1 MRNLFFRIN
10 PALGIRKLRQEVW
23 IAAAVILGIALLV
36 CVEVGDVR
44 RSQAK
49 AELVMENETFVKAG
63 ERILPVNKE
72 IWDLVEGSPEP
83 QKAAEAMKAQGD
95 GQKASPGKASVA
107 MLAARLGSPAPPV
120 ASAAAPIPSTAPAA
134 PVPHFPAV
142 GKKAAA
148 ATAPA
153 ASGSSENTA
162 VTTTNYAV
170 PYANLNS
177 SSLSFDPGALS
188 LSKETVQEAARDLGL
203 VKGSG
208 VAYRRLDDQAIQS
221 RDSVKA
227 QQITGLQIGTTID
240 AELITGIISG
250 APAKVF
256 MLVKRDVVSR
266 EMVVIPAGA
275 VLLGTAAADYK
286 AGRIGINVEWL
297 ICGNAEIKISGLVY
311 DASGQAGLADR
322 RINAAARK
330 LIPAFFAGVLAEF
343 GRVFSGQQ
351 AVIPEV
357 ALTKASETN
366 PAMQVLVNGTG
377 GGLDAVARVL
387 AEQAAQEGTVIIVN
401 PGKLIKIIL
410 LEKIPFDI
418 LVGFFGSRVR

>member
-72 IWDLVEGSPEP
+72 IWDLVEGSPGP
-83 QKAAEAMKAQGD
+83 
-95 GQKASPGKASVA
+95 
-107 MLAARLGSPAPPV
+107 PAPPV
-120 ASAAAPIPSTAPAA
+120 ASAAAPIPSMAPTA

-142 GKKAAA
+142 GNKAAA

-177 SSLSFDPGALS
+177 SSLSFDPGVLS
-188 LSKETVQEAARDLGL
+188 LSKETVQEATRDLGL

-297 ICGNAEIKISGLVY
+297 ICGNTEIKISGLVY

-418 LVGFFGSRVR
+418 LVGVSGSRVR